1 MDVMNAI
8 QIPSKGEKM
17 RLVKIP
23 VPQPGD
29 GQVLL
34 RVEACGVC
42 HGDSVAIRGA
52 SPEYPR
58 IPGHEV
64 IGRIVQFGAGS
75 TKWNMGDRV
84 GIGWHGGDN
93 HVTGLTING
102 GYAEYMV
109 AYEDSLTSIPDEWS
123 AVEAAPLMCAGE
135 TTFSALRNSKA
146 RPGDLVAIQGIGGLG
161 HLAVQYAQKAGFRTV
176 AISRGSDKEE
186 RVRQLGAHHYINSE
200 MEDPALVLQA
210 LGGAKVILATA
221 PNAKA
226 ISSLISGLGSDS
238 ELIIVA
244 GSGEQLGFSASDF
257 LKGQMTV
264 RGSFT
269 GHAQEIQEA
278 VNFSMLT
285 NVRPIV
291 ECFSLERASEAYDK
305 MLSASTRFRAVLHIY
320 ESNL

>member
-1 MDVMNAI
+1 MKMMKAI

-17 RLVKIP
+17 KLVEIP
-23 VPQPGD
+23 VPQPGE

-42 HGDSVAIRGA
+42 NGDSMAIKGA

-64 IGRIVQFGAGS
+64 IGVVEELGAGS
-75 TKWNMGDRV
+75 TKWKIGERV
-84 GIGWHGGDN
+84 GIGWHGGYN
-93 HVTGLTING
+93 HVTGLTMDG

-109 AYEDSLTSIPDEWS
+109 AYEDSLSSIPNKLS
-123 AVEAAPLMCAGE
+123 VLEAAPLMCAGE

-161 HLAVQYAQKAGFRTV
+161 HLAVQYATKAGFRTV
-176 AISRGSDKEE
+176 AISRGSDKEKL
-186 RVRQLGAHHYINSE
+186 VRQLGAHHYIDSE
-200 MEDPALVLQA
+200 KEEPAKILQA

-226 ISSLISGLGSDS
+226 ISSLINGLGTDS

-244 GSGEQLGFSASDF
+244 GSGEQLELSAMDF
-257 LKGQMTV
+257 LKGPNTV

-269 GHAQEIQEA
+269 GQAKEIQQTI
-278 VNFSMLT
+278 NFSVLT
-285 NVRPIV
+285 DVRPLI
-291 ECFSLERASEAYDK
+291 ESFPLERAIEAYDK
-305 MLSASTRFRAVLHIY
+305 MMAASTRFRAVLNIS
-320 ESNL
+320 E

>member
-1 MDVMNAI
+1 MKVMNAV
-8 QIPSKGEKM
+8 QIPAKGEKM
-17 RLVKIP
+17 RLVQIP
-23 VPQPGD
+23 VPQPGE

-42 HGDSVAIRGA
+42 HGDSLAIGGA
-52 SPEYPR
+52 SPAYPR

-64 IGRIVQFGAGS
+64 IGSVVQLGAGS
-75 TKWNMGDRV
+75 TKWNIGDRV

-93 HVTGLTING
+93 HVTGLTIDG

-109 AYEDSLTSIPDEWS
+109 AYEESLSLIPEELS

-161 HLAVQYAQKAGFRTV
+161 HLAVQYARKAGFRTA

-186 RVRQLGAHHYINSE
+186 LIRQLGAHHYINSDK
-200 MEDPALVLQA
+200 EDPALALQA

-221 PNAKA
+221 PNAQA
-226 ISSLISGLGSDS
+226 IASLMNGLGSDS
-238 ELIIVA
+238 ELIIAA
-244 GSGEQLGFSASDF
+244 GSGEQLGLSARDF
-257 LKGQMTV
+257 LKGPNTV

-269 GHAQEIQEA
+269 GHAREIQEA
-278 VNFSMLT
+278 VNFSVLT
-285 NVRPIV
+285 DVRPMI
-291 ECFSLERASEAYDK
+291 ETFPLERVSEAYDR
-305 MLSASTRFRAVLHIY
+305 MMAASTRFRAVLHIH
-320 ESNL
+320 EGN